1 MFKLK
6 PLLISFLAVCL
17 TACVSD
23 GEYSVISNDTYSRLT
38 VSANASAEDLTFPVV
53 ISAYDDDGNRAT
65 QQELTSITTPATLSL
80 QKGSYTIT
88 ASSGNK
94 DFSKGYT
101 TSDPLA
107 MGVKS
112 IEINGNTNLELKMA
126 YRVAKVNVTLSDIE
140 QDVTDVSITI
150 NSLYSSINELGELGG
165 NISPTIPCTKD
176 ADGKWKT
183 GTFYTLPGTGSNTQL
198 IVTKHFAE
206 GTKQYTVTIDEPLK
220 AGNIYNLNGRYDDT
234 HATYKLQ
241 VSLTFEG
248 WQETVSKDFSFDDN
262 GGTVTEPGESS
273 GGNDSPS
280 TSDAPSEASIWNGHV
295 VALVDGNTIILIS
308 KKEWNITD
316 ASSIPTDEISAYSE
330 DSYTGWT
337 IPTEAQGKAIAS
349 RYCTAGYKINDINN
363 VLDANSLT
371 KLNDGKGDI
380 RYLCADGTSA
390 FSFAYYNSTVG
401 TSNKSYD
408 YRMRLVKTI
417 TITAKE

>member
-6 PLLISFLAVCL
+6 PLLIFLLAACL

-38 VSANASAEDLTFPVV
+38 VSANASAEDLAFPVI
-53 ISAYDDDGNRAT
+53 ISAFDDDGNKTT
-65 QQELTSITTPATLSL
+65 QQELTSIATPATLSL
-80 QKGSYTIT
+80 QKGAYTIT

-94 DFSKGYT
+94 DFSKGFT

-112 IEINGNTNLELKMA
+112 IEISGNTNLELKMA
-126 YRVAKVNVTLSDIE
+126 YRVAKVNVTLGDIE
-140 QDVTDVSITI
+140 QDVTAVTITI
-150 NSLYSSINELGELGG
+150 NSLYSAIDDFGELSGT
-165 NISPTIPCTKD
+165 ISPTIPCAKD

-198 IVTKHFAE
+198 VVTKHFAE
-206 GTKQYTVTIDEPLK
+206 ETKQYTVTIDEPLK

-248 WQETVSKDFSFDDN
+248 WQETINKDFSFDDI
-262 GGTVTEPGESS
+262 GGTVTEPDEPS

-280 TSDAPSEASIWNGHV
+280 TIDVPSEASIWNGHV
-295 VALVDGNTIILIS
+295 VALVDGNTITLIS

-316 ASSIPTDEISAYSE
+316 ASSIPNDEISAYSE

-337 IPTEAQGKAIAS
+337 IPTEAQGMAIAS
-349 RYCTAGYKINDINN
+349 RYRSSGNTTNEINN
-363 VLDANSLT
+363 VLADNNIT

-380 RYLCADGTSA
+380 RYLCADGTKA
-390 FSFAYYNSTVG
+390 FSFRYFNNTVG
-401 TSNKSYD
+401 TSSNSYD
-408 YRMRLVKTI
+408 YRMRLVKTVNI
-417 TITAKE
+417 KAKE